1 MAVMSEVLPIIL
13 WTWVGTPIASIG
25 VVVALMLADTQWG
38 RAQEWRQGACGE
50 DRRHH
55 CGGVREDQAEL
66 MAAMPLLGVYSA
78 SCLITTD

>member
-38 RAQEWRQGACGE
+38 RAHGWRQGACGATAHTE
-50 DRRHH
+50 IVKEKE
-55 CGGVREDQAEL
+55 GL
-66 MAAMPLLGVYSA
+66 
-78 SCLITTD
+78 